1 MLRRDEELAQ
11 RLVIMPTPPL
21 TAAARHYLDTT
32 NLYALGDARSREIPH
47 PEGVAP
53 GRGQGPF

>member
-1 MLRRDEELAQ
+1 MLRREEELAQ

-21 TAAARHYLDTT
+21 TAAARHYLDT